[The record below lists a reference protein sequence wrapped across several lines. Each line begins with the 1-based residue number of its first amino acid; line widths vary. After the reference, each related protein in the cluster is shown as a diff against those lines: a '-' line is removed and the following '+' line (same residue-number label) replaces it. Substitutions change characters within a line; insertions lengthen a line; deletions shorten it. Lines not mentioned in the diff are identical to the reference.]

1 MGPDGKRTIAPNPD
15 LAPIVRCMFERYAT
29 GQHSLKEIAK
39 LARQDGMQ
47 YPKSKLP
54 VPTST
59 VHKIL
64 RNRIYCGDFDFD
76 GKTYAGKYE
85 AIVSRELWAQV
96 QDVGD
101 GRNRTKPSPVRRDF
115 AFSNLIKCGHCGCA
129 MVGELKKQRYVY
141 YHCTGYKGKCPEP
154 YTREEILEDRFGQ
167 LLRGLSFPR
176 EILEWMVTALRE
188 SHVDEKAFHD
198 EAITRLQAEY
208 RRLQNRIDAMYLDKL
223 DGRIDTAFF
232 DSKSAEWRAEQD
244 RLLRDVETHQGAN
257 QTYIEEGVQLLH
269 LAQRAHEL
277 FERQEAAEKRR
288 LLNFLLSNCVWKAG
302 VLTAKYR
309 QPFDMLALARE
320 AGRGDE
326 VMSGTKNGQFEN
338 WLPR

>member
-1 MGPDGKRTIAPNPD
+1 
-15 LAPIVRCMFERYAT
+15 
-29 GQHSLKEIAK
+29 LKEIAK
-39 LARQDGMQ
+39 LARQDGLQ
-47 YPKSKLP
+47 YPKSKAA

-59 VHKIL
+59 VHKLL
-64 RNRIYCGDFDFD
+64 RNRIYSGDFDFD

-85 AIVSRELWAQV
+85 PIVSRELWAQV
-96 QDVGD
+96 QDVVD

-141 YHCTGYKGKCPEP
+141 YHCTGYKGKCLEP
-154 YTREEILEDRFGQ
+154 YTREEILEERFGQ
-167 LLRGLSFPR
+167 LLRGLSFPK
-176 EILEWMVTALRE
+176 EVLDWIVTALRE

-198 EAITRLQAEY
+198 EAIARLQAEY

-244 RLLRDVETHQGAN
+244 RLLRDVATHQAAN
-257 QTYIEEGVQLLH
+257 ETYIEEGVQLLN
-269 LAQRAHEL
+269 LAHRAHEL
-277 FERQEAAEKRR
+277 FERQEPGEKRR

-302 VLTAKYR
+302 VLTAEYR
-309 QPFDMLALARE
+309 QPFDMLALARQA
-320 AGRGDE
+320 AGDDVQESAAKTGR
-326 VMSGTKNGQFEN
+326 FEN
-338 WLPR
+338 WLPTRTRISYGSAGGACFSHARLNE